1 MQVRYTYPTDL
12 MIMMSFGGFPDL
24 SDPSKFTTQMKKES
38 STSVVA
44 HPSIKRHGT
53 SIRFSDHTRP
63 TLRTTQ
69 SMDKDHADKG
79 KEGACE
85 SMLEVS
91 VELESCVST
100 LELIQ
105 LPMDK
110 TGRY

>member
-1 MQVRYTYPTDL
+1 M
-12 MIMMSFGGFPDL
+12 
-24 SDPSKFTTQMKKES
+24 
-38 STSVVA
+38 VA

-53 SIRFSDHTRP
+53 SIHFSDHTRP
-63 TLRTTQ
+63 TLRTAQ
-69 SMDKDHADKG
+69 SLDRTPHADKG

-85 SMLEVS
+85 STFEVS

-110 TGRY
+110 TGRQHVYVYVRMYIIVAKQGSI

>member
-1 MQVRYTYPTDL
+1 
-12 MIMMSFGGFPDL
+12 
-24 SDPSKFTTQMKKES
+24 MKRES
-38 STSVVA
+38 NQASVVP

-69 SMDKDHADKG
+69 SNLDRTQADKG
-79 KEGACE
+79 KEGTCE
-85 SMLEVS
+85 STFEVS

-110 TGRY
+110 TGRHCVHTYIPMGVEGRGLYYQRTDNRVFCSS